1 MRILIGKKICTKRAD
16 HIHDFAQEL
25 RKNKE
30 ELARKITQEMGK
42 AIKEAR
48 SEVEKCAWV
57 MEYYADNGKIFVNE
71 EVINTDARKRYL

>member
-1 MRILIGKKICTKRAD
+1 MEKRYTEKSRSY
-16 HIHDFAQEL
+16 DFAQEL

-30 ELARKITQEMGK
+30 ELARKVTQEMGK

-57 MEYYADNGKIFVNE
+57 MDYYADNGKVFTTD
-71 EVINTDARKRYL
+71 EVVNTDARKSTITFEP